1 MGAPRW
7 VRLMVLPRVL
17 WGSVPLFFLLLPAAE
32 SICPEPCDCQQHH
45 AASFSGLSSLVKL
58 RLDGNELGS
67 LGDSTFSGLPNLL
80 YLHLESNR
88 IRWLSRGAFTGLAKL
103 RFLDLSGNQQ
113 SSLRHPDI
121 FGPLR
126 SLHTLLL
133 ASNSLQQLTGGL
145 FQHLPGLAKLS
156 LSGNRLAHLQ
166 VGGSSLVL
174 CEDALNRPAKGT
186 GPSQSKIGLEVIFEC
201 YC

>member
-1 MGAPRW
+1 MVPGTARPAMGAPRR
-7 VRLMVLPRVL
+7 VCLMGLPRDIL
-17 WGSVPLFFLLLPAAE
+17 TYRL
-32 SICPEPCDCQQHH
+32 Q
-45 AASFSGLSSLVKL
+45 
-58 RLDGNELGS
+58 RLDLQYNRIRSLHPKLGS

-133 ASNSLQQLTGGL
+133 ASNSLQQLMGGL
-145 FQHLPGLAKLS
+145 FQHLPSLAKLS

-166 VGGSSLVL
+166 NGGSYGEQQLVPPL
-174 CEDALNRPAKGT
+174 G
-186 GPSQSKIGLEVIFEC
+186 EVGAVNSSVAFC
-201 YC
+201 RWFSRAAVGNNS